1 MADNTLQLTLREWW
15 RSLSSP
21 RTLTVLLVA
30 GAIFGLAGPFGTYE
44 ALRPLPR
51 ILYWLAVTIVTYAVG
66 LLSGRLMREH
76 TPLKRLEVVPAYA
89 IAGLIGGIPIALC
102 VLAINVV
109 AGFTVTETGLGL
121 TRLVFYGCL
130 ISLCISAVLAWV
142 QRDVTEKPD
151 DPTSPIPAG
160 ARLMKRLPV
169 ELRGKL
175 QYLTVQ
181 DHYVEVVTDKGSYLV
196 LMRLGDAIAETA
208 PVEGLRIH
216 RSHWVAL
223 SAVGRIRREGDRL
236 LVETVGGAVLP
247 VSRSHRAAL
256 REAGLVPVS

>member
-1 MADNTLQLTLREWW
+1 
-15 RSLSSP
+15 
-21 RTLTVLLVA
+21 
-30 GAIFGLAGPFGTYE
+30 
-44 ALRPLPR
+44 
-51 ILYWLAVTIVTYAVG
+51 
-66 LLSGRLMREH
+66 
-76 TPLKRLEVVPAYA
+76 
-89 IAGLIGGIPIALC
+89 
-102 VLAINVV
+102 
-109 AGFTVTETGLGL
+109 
-121 TRLVFYGCL
+121 
-130 ISLCISAVLAWV
+130 
-142 QRDVTEKPD
+142 
-151 DPTSPIPAG
+151 
-160 ARLMKRLPV
+160 MKRLPV